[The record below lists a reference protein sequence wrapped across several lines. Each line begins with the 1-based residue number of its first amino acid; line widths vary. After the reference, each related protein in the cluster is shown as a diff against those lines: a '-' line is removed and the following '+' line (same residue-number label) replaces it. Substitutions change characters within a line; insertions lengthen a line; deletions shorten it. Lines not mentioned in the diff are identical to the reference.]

1 MTDLV
6 PLAHT
11 AAWADDI
18 HEMQDGE
25 LLNGGPPDLAAGEGL
40 LNVAHA
46 QLAARTAW
54 LRALTVGQ
62 VAHFAQAAPP
72 DGWLVCDGA
81 AVSRAAYAALYAA
94 IGTTYGAG
102 DGSTTFDLPDL
113 RGEFLRGLDGG
124 RGVDPGR
131 TLGSAQGASRL
142 HVQGI
147 GLREDT
153 TQYDPTTG

>member
-6 PLAHT
+6 PIAEQPRWP
-11 AAWADDI
+11 AV

-25 LLNGGPPDLAAGEGL
+25 LLSGGPPDLAAGEGA
-40 LNVAHA
+40 LNVATQA
-46 QLAARTAW
+46 LADRTAW

-62 VAHFAQAAPP
+62 VAPFAPAAPP
-72 DGWLVCDGA
+72 ARGRGCDRA
-81 AVSRAAYAALYAA
+81 AGSRAADAALYAA